1 VDKLGL
7 CVICGVENVDGRQ
20 HTNSDPASFH
30 SYTYTVDIVA
40 ITWNDSLEPGVSF
53 DSIANDTLLL
63 RYLQIT
69 IPAYRPAGHMKF
81 A

>member
-1 VDKLGL
+1 M
-7 CVICGVENVDGRQ
+7 
-20 HTNSDPASFH
+20 
-30 SYTYTVDIVA
+30 YTVDIVA